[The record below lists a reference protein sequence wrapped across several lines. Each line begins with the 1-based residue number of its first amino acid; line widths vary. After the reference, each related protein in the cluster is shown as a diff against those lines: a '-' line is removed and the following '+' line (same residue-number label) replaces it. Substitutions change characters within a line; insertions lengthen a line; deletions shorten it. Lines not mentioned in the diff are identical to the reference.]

1 MVSQHLSEVKELVKI
16 KLTDSIGDSNLIEE
30 SMLYSSLADSKMIR
44 AGLIFAS
51 AETNPNLDISSVITL
66 ATSIE
71 LMHTYS
77 LVHDDLPCM
86 DDDDMRRNQPS
97 NHIKYGEANAVL
109 TGDALQALAYEIL
122 CNDIN
127 LSAQDKIRAIKLLS
141 QACGKNGMVLGQHL
155 DIQNETNLK
164 EISQEDLDYIH
175 QLKTGKLIECSV
187 LFGQINNNLSKDQ
200 LKNFNNFSSKLGLAF
215 QIVDDILDVTEST
228 EILGK
233 TNNSDLK
240 NNKHTYVSLVGIEK
254 AKKRAGQL
262 IESAIEDLSMN
273 NMQKTDKLVSIANY
287 LIERRN

>member
-51 AETNPNLDISSVITL
+51 AETNPNLHISSVITL

-127 LSAQDKIRAIKLLS
+127 LSDQDKIRAIKLLS

-287 LIERRN
+287 LVERRN

>member
-215 QIVDDILDVTEST
+215 QIVDDVLDVTEST

-254 AKKRAGQL
+254 AKKRADQL

-273 NMQKTDKLVSIANY
+273 NMQKTDKLVSIASY

>member
-215 QIVDDILDVTEST
+215 QIIDDVLDVTEST

-240 NNKHTYVSLVGIEK
+240 NNKQTYVSLVGIEK
-254 AKKRAGQL
+254 AKKRADQL
-262 IESAIEDLSMN
+262 IESAIKDLSMN
-273 NMQKTDKLVSIANY
+273 NMQKTDKLVSIANF
-287 LIERRN
+287 LVERRN

>member
-215 QIVDDILDVTEST
+215 QIVDDVLDVTEST

-233 TNNSDLK
+233 TINSDLK

-273 NMQKTDKLVSIANY
+273 NMEKTDKLVNIASY

>member
-240 NNKHTYVSLVGIEK
+240 NNEHTYVSLVGIEK

-273 NMQKTDKLVSIANY
+273 NMQKTDKLVSIASY

>member
-187 LFGQINNNLSKDQ
+187 LFGQINNNLSQDQ

-215 QIVDDILDVTEST
+215 QIVDDVLDVTEST

-273 NMQKTDKLVSIANY
+273 NMQKTDKLVSIASY

>member
-86 DDDDMRRNQPS
+86 DDDDIRRNQPS

-240 NNKHTYVSLVGIEK
+240 NNKNTYVSLVGIEK

-287 LIERRN
+287 LVKRRN

>member
-16 KLTDSIGDSNLIEE
+16 KLSDSIGDSNLIEE

-51 AETNPNLDISSVITL
+51 AETNPNLDISSVISL

-127 LSAQDKIRAIKLLS
+127 LSSQDKIRAIKLLS

-215 QIVDDILDVTEST
+215 QIVDDVLDVTEST

-273 NMQKTDKLVSIANY
+273 NMQKTDKLVSIANF
-287 LIERRN
+287 LVERRN

>member
-86 DDDDMRRNQPS
+86 DDDDIRRNQPS

-273 NMQKTDKLVSIANY
+273 NMQKTDKLVSIANF
-287 LIERRN
+287 LVERRN

>member
-187 LFGQINNNLSKDQ
+187 LFGQINNNLSQDQ

-215 QIVDDILDVTEST
+215 QIVDDVLDVTEST

-240 NNKHTYVSLVGIEK
+240 NNKHTYVSLIGIEK

-287 LIERRN
+287 LVERRN

>member
-215 QIVDDILDVTEST
+215 QIVDDVLDVTEST

-287 LIERRN
+287 LMKRRN

>member
-155 DIQNETNLK
+155 DIQNESNLK

-215 QIVDDILDVTEST
+215 QIVDDVLDVTEST

-287 LIERRN
+287 LVERRN

>member
-16 KLTDSIGDSNLIEE
+16 KLTDSIGDSNLIEQ
-30 SMLYSSLADSKMIR
+30 SMLYSSLANSKMIR

-141 QACGKNGMVLGQHL
+141 QACGKNGMVFGQHL

-215 QIVDDILDVTEST
+215 QIVDDVLDVTEST

-233 TNNSDLK
+233 TINSDLK

-273 NMQKTDKLVSIANY
+273 NMQKTDKLVSIASY

>member
-187 LFGQINNNLSKDQ
+187 LFGQMNNNLSKDQ

-273 NMQKTDKLVSIANY
+273 NMQKTDKLVSIASY

>member
-97 NHIKYGEANAVL
+97 NHIKYGEADAVL

-122 CNDIN
+122 CKDTN

-215 QIVDDILDVTEST
+215 QIVDDVLDVTEST

-240 NNKHTYVSLVGIEK
+240 NNKHTYVNLVGIEK
-254 AKKRAGQL
+254 AKKRAGHL

-273 NMQKTDKLVSIANY
+273 NMQKTDKLVGIANY
-287 LIERRN
+287 LVERRN

>member
-109 TGDALQALAYEIL
+109 TGDALQALAYEII
-122 CNDIN
+122 CNDIS

-215 QIVDDILDVTEST
+215 QIVDDVLDVTEST

-233 TNNSDLK
+233 TINSDLK

-262 IESAIEDLSMN
+262 IESAIEDLRMN
-273 NMQKTDKLVSIANY
+273 NMQKTDKLVSIASY

>member
-51 AETNPNLDISSVITL
+51 AETNPKLDISSVITL

-97 NHIKYGEANAVL
+97 NHIKFGEANAVL

-215 QIVDDILDVTEST
+215 QIVDDVLDVTEST

-233 TNNSDLK
+233 TINSDLK

-273 NMQKTDKLVSIANY
+273 NMQKTDKLVSIAGY

>member
-16 KLTDSIGDSNLIEE
+16 KLTDNIGDSNLIEE

-215 QIVDDILDVTEST
+215 QIVDDVLDVTEST

-233 TNNSDLK
+233 TINSDLK

-273 NMQKTDKLVSIANY
+273 NMQKTDKLVSIASY

>member
-16 KLTDSIGDSNLIEE
+16 KLTDSIGESNLIEE

-141 QACGKNGMVLGQHL
+141 QACGKSGMVLGQHL
-155 DIQNETNLK
+155 DIQNETNFK
-164 EISQEDLDYIH
+164 EVSQEDLDYIH

-215 QIVDDILDVTEST
+215 QIVDDVLDVTEST

-287 LIERRN
+287 LVERRN

>member
-86 DDDDMRRNQPS
+86 DDDDIRRNQPS

-164 EISQEDLDYIH
+164 EISQEDIDYIH

-262 IESAIEDLSMN
+262 IKSAIEDLSMN
-273 NMQKTDKLVSIANY
+273 NMQKTDKLVSIANF
-287 LIERRN
+287 LVERRN

>member
-51 AETNPNLDISSVITL
+51 AETNPNLDISSVISL

-273 NMQKTDKLVSIANY
+273 NMQKTDKLVSIASY

>member
-16 KLTDSIGDSNLIEE
+16 KLTDSIGGSNLIEE

-215 QIVDDILDVTEST
+215 QIVDDVLDVTEST

-233 TNNSDLK
+233 NNNSDLK

-254 AKKRAGQL
+254 AKKRAGKL

-287 LIERRN
+287 LVERRN

>member
-30 SMLYSSLADSKMIR
+30 SMLYSSLANSKMIR

-262 IESAIEDLSMN
+262 IESAIEDLGMN
-273 NMQKTDKLVSIANY
+273 NMQKTDKLVSIASY

>member
-86 DDDDMRRNQPS
+86 DDDDIRRNQPS

-109 TGDALQALAYEIL
+109 TGDTLQALAYEIL

-127 LSAQDKIRAIKLLS
+127 LSAQDKIGAIKHLS
-141 QACGKNGMVLGQHL
+141 NACGKNGMVLGQHL

-187 LFGQINNNLSKDQ
+187 LFGQINNNLSQDQ

-215 QIVDDILDVTEST
+215 QIVDDVLDVTEST

-240 NNKHTYVSLVGIEK
+240 NNKHTYVSLIGIEK

-273 NMQKTDKLVSIANY
+273 NMQKTDKLVSIASY

>member
-141 QACGKNGMVLGQHL
+141 QACGKNGMVFGQHL

-215 QIVDDILDVTEST
+215 QIVDDVLDATEST
-228 EILGK
+228 EVLGK

-273 NMQKTDKLVSIANY
+273 NMQKTDKLVSIASY

>member
-30 SMLYSSLADSKMIR
+30 SMLYSSLANSKMIR

-122 CNDIN
+122 CNDIS

-215 QIVDDILDVTEST
+215 QIVDDVLDVTEST

-273 NMQKTDKLVSIANY
+273 NMQKTDKLVSIASY

>member
-51 AETNPNLDISSVITL
+51 AETNPNLDISSVISL

-215 QIVDDILDVTEST
+215 QIVDDVLDVTEST

-287 LIERRN
+287 LVERRN

>member
-1 MVSQHLSEVKELVKI
+1 
-16 KLTDSIGDSNLIEE
+16 
-30 SMLYSSLADSKMIR
+30 
-44 AGLIFAS
+44 
-51 AETNPNLDISSVITL
+51 
-66 ATSIE
+66 
-71 LMHTYS
+71 
-77 LVHDDLPCM
+77 M

-215 QIVDDILDVTEST
+215 QIVDDVLDVTEST

-273 NMQKTDKLVSIANY
+273 NMQKTDKLVSIANF
-287 LIERRN
+287 LVERRN

>member
-97 NHIKYGEANAVL
+97 NHIIYGEANAVL

-287 LIERRN
+287 LVKRRN

>member
-127 LSAQDKIRAIKLLS
+127 LSAQDKIRAIKHLS
-141 QACGKNGMVLGQHL
+141 HACGKNGMVLGQHL
-155 DIQNETNLK
+155 DIQNEANLK
-164 EISQEDLDYIH
+164 EVSKEDLDYIH

-187 LFGQINNNLSKDQ
+187 LFGQINNNLTKNQ

-215 QIVDDILDVTEST
+215 QIVDDVLDVTEST

-254 AKKRAGQL
+254 AKKRAGEL

-273 NMQKTDKLVSIANY
+273 NMQKTHKLVSIANY
-287 LIERRN
+287 LVKRRN

>member
-30 SMLYSSLADSKMIR
+30 SMLYSSLANSKMIR

-273 NMQKTDKLVSIANY
+273 NMQKTDKLVSIASY

>member
-51 AETNPNLDISSVITL
+51 AETNPNLDISSVISL

-273 NMQKTDKLVSIANY
+273 NMQKTDKLVSIANF
-287 LIERRN
+287 LVERRN

>member
-254 AKKRAGQL
+254 AKKRADQL
-262 IESAIEDLSMN
+262 IESAIEDLSIN
-273 NMQKTDKLVSIANY
+273 NMQKTDKLVSIANF
-287 LIERRN
+287 LVERRN